1 MTTVDIDN
9 STRDIK
15 FVQPLETF
23 TRGKVIALSAVMA
36 VIFSSIALLVTVFY
50 IGKPISSL
58 FTGNFSIL
66 QQILTGTVSGIVLA
80 VISLIVAL
88 KSDKLTNFRKTV
100 NEVMENIQP
109 GKVDMLLVALLAGWS
124 EELLFRGIVQ
134 PLIGIWLT
142 SLLFVI
148 VHGVVDVRDKSKRT
162 FGVFVF
168 CGSMIMGL
176 IYQYS
181 GLAAAMA
188 AHATYDFVILLGL
201 SYYISKSQ

>member
-1 MTTVDIDN
+1 MQA
-9 STRDIK
+9 SQ
-15 FVQPLETF
+15 FPLENF

-36 VIFSSIALLVTVFY
+36 VFFTIIALLATVFY
-50 IGKPISSL
+50 IGKPISVL
-58 FTGNFSIL
+58 FEGDSSIFS
-66 QQILTGTVSGIVLA
+66 QIWIGAVSGIALA

-88 KSDKLTNFRKTV
+88 KSDKLTNFRKTASQV
-100 NEVMENIQP
+100 LETIQP

-134 PLIGIWLT
+134 PLIGIWFT

-162 FGVFVF
+162 FGIFVF

-201 SYYISKSQ
+201 SAYLSKFE